1 MPDELGR
8 FLACDEL
15 CGTWEPSGDRAD
27 RWYRRPR
34 ESDHCSRAAGRLHA
48 RRTWQPGQSR
58 HHRRR
63 SRLWARSPALPD
75 PGPGHRRERSWPK
88 PAISRSGAR
97 VRPQGPARRI
107 PGAGSPAPR
116 NAADAIDLGERSPA
130 HGSAQH
136 VVPRTRSAATAT
148 RLDEP
153 QPRRAC
159 GRRDR
164 CRCKHRAHRSH
175 IQALTPTSADH
186 HRAHERDFD
195 GAHVP
200 IAVIT
205 PLAACRREL
214 AARQVRARGCGLT
227 DRGEPSMM
235 RGGLGP
241 RRCIDALAWPQV
253 PEDRSCQRSVMCIH

>member
-48 RRTWQPGQSR
+48 RRTRQPGQSR

-63 SRLWARSPALPD
+63 SRFWARSPALPD

-116 NAADAIDLGERSPA
+116 NVADAVDHRERSPA
-130 HGSAQH
+130 MEALNTSFLERGL
-136 VVPRTRSAATAT
+136 PRPPPDSMNRSRDEHADAATDADAST
-148 RLDEP
+148 EHIARTYKLSR
-153 QPRRAC
+153 RRA
-159 GRRDR
+159 RTITAR
-164 CRCKHRAHRSH
+164 
-175 IQALTPTSADH
+175 TSATSMARMCPSQSRRRWQ
-186 HRAHERDFD
+186 RAD
-195 GAHVP
+195 AN
-200 IAVIT
+200 
-205 PLAACRREL
+205 CRRGRSMRAD
-214 AARQVRARGCGLT
+214 AA
-227 DRGEPSMM
+227 
-235 RGGLGP
+235 
-241 RRCIDALAWPQV
+241 
-253 PEDRSCQRSVMCIH
+253 